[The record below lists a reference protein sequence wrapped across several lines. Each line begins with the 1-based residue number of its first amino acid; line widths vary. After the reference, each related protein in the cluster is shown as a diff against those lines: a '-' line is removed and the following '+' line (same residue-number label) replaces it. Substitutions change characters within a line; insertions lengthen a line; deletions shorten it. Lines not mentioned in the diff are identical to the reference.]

1 MAVWTFRVCCIAF
14 VTLFLPFFTQDGACE
29 VRVRGTLSSLRALS
43 SDTPVYISVET
54 PYGLEQFELQL
65 DNESPGT
72 ISARHLNGTTRER
85 RGRHSPSAVAAT
97 RMGDTVLLFFT
108 SSRHAVPSSVS
119 FKLTQV
125 DEALRATNVRYSR
138 ALAHTL
144 PCGSGTGHQMSR
156 ARHGLAEAS
165 AGPLGDRDLAPFS
178 PPRVLEITTRADYDF
193 YMKHGSDTN
202 DYIRAVLYA
211 AEVLYARSLGV
222 RFKIVEQGVVT
233 GGSPSNGVPVEAAIL
248 LEAFRQ
254 ALKRER
260 GRSDVYHL
268 FTGRELAGRT
278 IGIAYVKSACSGG
291 YRFNVGLS
299 RDFSPAM
306 QPMLAAHEIG
316 HNLGAYHDD
325 EVNSV
330 MNPVISPSM
339 DHFSYSAI
347 SQMKTAILRGM
358 SCLSRMPYHQAQLS
372 LDGTNEETFSAS
384 VSLAS
389 GVAESCTATL
399 YVRGMSQGK
408 PYGPLLRLASQQIT
422 SQAGYSGMSFA
433 FSAPRPS
440 APAEEGQALFQVK
453 VACRSQAVLSNT
465 QVLTI
470 APGPSASSNLTTPRE
485 WILALAKSF
494 FGRS

>member
-1 MAVWTFRVCCIAF
+1 
-14 VTLFLPFFTQDGACE
+14 
-29 VRVRGTLSSLRALS
+29 
-43 SDTPVYISVET
+43 
-54 PYGLEQFELQL
+54 
-65 DNESPGT
+65 
-72 ISARHLNGTTRER
+72 
-85 RGRHSPSAVAAT
+85 
-97 RMGDTVLLFFT
+97 
-108 SSRHAVPSSVS
+108 
-119 FKLTQV
+119 
-125 DEALRATNVRYSR
+125 
-138 ALAHTL
+138 
-144 PCGSGTGHQMSR
+144 MSR
-156 ARHGLAEAS
+156 ARHGAAGAS
-165 AGPLGDRDLAPFS
+165 AGPLSAGDLAPFS
-178 PPRVLEITTRADYDF
+178 PPRVLEITTRADYEF
-193 YMKHGSDTN
+193 YLKHGSGSN
-202 DYIRAVLYA
+202 DYIRSVLYA

-316 HNLGAYHDD
+316 HNLGAYHDN
-325 EVNSV
+325 EANSV

-372 LDGTNEETFSAS
+372 LDATNEQTFSAS

-389 GVAESCTATL
+389 GVTESCTATL
-399 YVRGMSQGK
+399 YVRGMLHGK
-408 PYGPLLRLASQQIT
+408 PYGPLLRLATQQIS
-422 SQAGYSGMSFA
+422 SQDGYVGSTFSFSTPMPA
-433 FSAPRPS
+433 
-440 APAEEGQALFQVK
+440 APAQEAQALFQVK
-453 VACRSQAVLSNT
+453 VGCRSQSAFTNT
-465 QVLTI
+465 QVLAI
-470 APGPSASSNLTTPRE
+470 PAGPASSSSSATARE
-485 WILALAKSF
+485 WILALGKSF
-494 FGRS
+494 AGR